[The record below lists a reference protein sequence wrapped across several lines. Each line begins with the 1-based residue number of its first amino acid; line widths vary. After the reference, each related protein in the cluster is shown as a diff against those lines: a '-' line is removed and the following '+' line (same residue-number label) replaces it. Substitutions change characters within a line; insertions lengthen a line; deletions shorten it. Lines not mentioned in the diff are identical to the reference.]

1 MEQHLDSPR
10 SPPPSQRGS
19 LYQIILERPKIDP
32 FFAWINVF
40 AIPDDYNSAKN
51 DPVRAWMDSVPLPD
65 ADDYP
70 GPKLLPSTATLLG
83 DLYRWLWMLSSY
95 GLQGHSLVGMWVK
108 RDPITGELSHW
119 LP

>member
-19 LYQIILERPKIDP
+19 LYQIILKRPKIDP
-32 FFAWINVF
+32 FFAWINDF

-83 DLYRWLWMLSSY
+83 DPYRWLWMLPSY